1 MFYTITFSPSIDFF
15 IESNNQFDRN
25 GLTRYESS
33 FLLAG
38 GKGINASIMLKR
50 LGFDT
55 KAIGFAHGSIS
66 NLITDQLQDE
76 GIEFIKI
83 PSENET
89 RINVQ
94 FNNQINNF
102 QLNGPSS
109 IVSEESKNKLMKLIS
124 KLNKNDVVFI
134 MGRSDMILVEEIIKE
149 LNKKSIKFILDID
162 SKEVIKLLKYKPFAM
177 KPNSYELET
186 LMGTKIKTEKDII
199 KAGQKLLD
207 YGLQNLLI
215 SFGEEGSYLINKT
228 KTFKIEV
235 PRIKAINATG
245 AGDSMLS
252 AFTANYITTN
262 NLEESFIIGN
272 AAGMAT
278 AASPWLGTLEKV
290 NEFKKLLKIKEI
302 KK

>member
-1 MFYTITFSPSIDFF
+1 MFYTITFSPSIDLF
-15 IESNNQFDRN
+15 IESNNQFERN

-33 FLLAG
+33 SLLAG
-38 GKGINASIMLKR
+38 GKGINASIILKR
-50 LGFDT
+50 LGYNT
-55 KAIGFAHGSIS
+55 EAIGFANGSMS
-66 NLITDQLQDE
+66 NLITEQLKSE

-94 FNNQINNF
+94 FSNQINSF

-109 IVSEESKNKLMKLIS
+109 IVSDKSRNILMKLI
-124 KLNKNDVVFI
+124 KNLNRDDVVFI
-134 MGRSDMILVEEIIKE
+134 MGRSDMIFVEEIIKE
-149 LNKKSIKFILDID
+149 LDKKSIKFILDID

-177 KPNSYELET
+177 KPNSYELES

-199 KAGQKLLD
+199 IAGQKLLD

-215 SFGEEGSYLINKT
+215 SLGEEGSYLINKH
-228 KTFKIEV
+228 KLLKIKV
-235 PRIKAINATG
+235 PKIRAINATG

-252 AFTANYITTN
+252 AFTANYITTK

-278 AASPWLGTLEKV
+278 AASSWLGTFEKI
-290 NEFKKLLKIKEI
+290 NEYKKMLKIKEI